1 MADIEYPL
9 VAPGT
14 VVRDFSKTEAQQ
26 FVSDWLAVFG
36 RNRKGVNTKSYLW
49 HVFSGGRYP
58 CIDGGAAIDAYRQ
71 QTGAEFIVLSNHRDV
86 AFLTELRPESSS
98 LVDYY
103 VFPPNL
109 AWTMAFTHEDGWH
122 GPYFARHPDY
132 SALNVANQARLHK
145 AAEAANARK
154 RGWC

>member
-1 MADIEYPL
+1 MARIEYPL

-14 VVRDFSKTEAQQ
+14 VVRVFGDAEIQQ
-26 FVSDWLAVFG
+26 LVSDWLAVFG
-36 RNRKGVNTKSYLW
+36 RNRNGVNTNSYLW

-58 CIDGGAAIDAYRQ
+58 SVADGAAVEAYKQ
-71 QTGAEFIVLSNHRDV
+71 QTGAEFIVLSNYRDV
-86 AFLTELRPESSS
+86 AFLTELRPESSP

-109 AWTMAFTHEDGWH
+109 AWTMAFTHEAGWL

-132 SALNVANQARLHK
+132 SALNAANQARLRN
-145 AAEAANARK
+145 AAEAANAREK
-154 RGWC
+154 GWC